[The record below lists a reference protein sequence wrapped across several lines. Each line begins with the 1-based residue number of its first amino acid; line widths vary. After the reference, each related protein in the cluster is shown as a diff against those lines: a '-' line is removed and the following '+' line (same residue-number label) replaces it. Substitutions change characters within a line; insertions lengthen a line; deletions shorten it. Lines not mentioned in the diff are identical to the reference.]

1 MGLRSARE
9 EIFFLSRWLRAP
21 LKTGAVRPSGRD
33 LTRLIAHAVADT
45 APDDWIVELGG
56 GTGAVTRALLE
67 AGISPQRLVV
77 LERDP
82 ALSAWLRR
90 DFPGTTI
97 IAGDAEH
104 LRRHIARREIGGV
117 RRIVSSLPLLSLPR
131 AQRKAILAEAFQVL
145 GSEGSLI
152 QYSYG
157 PSCPVSRA
165 LRAELGI
172 EARSLGFAWRNL
184 PPARVWELRKTMR
197 GSAHLEKSQAA
208 A

>member
-33 LTRLIAHAVADT
+33 LTKLIARAVCDT
-45 APDDWIVELGG
+45 GPDEWVVELGG

-67 AGISPQRLVV
+67 AGIAPQRLAV

-82 ALSAWLRR
+82 ELSAWLRR
-90 DFPGTTI
+90 DFPGATI

-104 LRRHIARREIGGV
+104 LGRHLARREIIGV

-131 AQRKAILAEAFQVL
+131 SQRKAILAETFQVL
-145 GSEGSLI
+145 GTTGSLI

-165 LRAELGI
+165 LRIELGL

-184 PPARVWELRKTMR
+184 PPARVWELRK
-197 GSAHLEKSQAA
+197 AA
-208 A
+208 ARSARPANSRVAA